1 MAGKWPPSS
10 NSDQCSAIVRW
21 GSITRRR
28 IRVGV
33 EDRHA
38 LRRVRRRHPTFLGMG
53 GLVQEAGRGRAG
65 AREPVDADVR
75 EQLVA
80 VDGIFGQ
87 GGRWMGPFLELLDD
101 PSELANR

>member
-1 MAGKWPPSS
+1 MRGF
-10 NSDQCSAIVRW
+10 I
-21 GSITRRR
+21 
-28 IRVGV
+28 
-33 EDRHA
+33 
-38 LRRVRRRHPTFLGMG
+38 
-53 GLVQEAGRGRAG
+53 QEARRGRAA

-87 GGRWMGPFLELLDD
+87 GGRGVRPFLELLDD